1 MIRSSPHVLAIGTG
15 QSALDERSIRAERQ
29 VGPRAWTGTPVR
41 IAKSSGIAAS
51 IPGVNALEPIS
62 PELVLVDPDLAR
74 VARARLPERETAA
87 PDHATTGRP
96 VRPLRQ
102 GPEPAAQVPQAP
114 RVESPFLEQ
123 RPRRR
128 VAPVLLTISL
138 MANAILIAVA
148 VAGARDNDG
157 TLTLAGAFRTTT
169 IRAGPSGPSGRS
181 SMTERE
187 ASAKKRAV
195 APRPVRSNQPKSS
208 SKVLRET
215 SGEVER
221 KILNL
226 VIQSPSGKLPPALI
240 DAKTG
245 LAKNGLQ
252 AVCTLSG
259 APRSFLCLVRPAQHK
274 AAEGLYV
281 RYRAG
286 RGGAGVFTWYRYRDG

>member
-1 MIRSSPHVLAIGTG
+1 MP
-15 QSALDERSIRAERQ
+15 
-29 VGPRAWTGTPVR
+29 
-41 IAKSSGIAAS
+41 IAKSSAIAAS
-51 IPGVNALEPIS
+51 IPGVNALELIS
-62 PELVLVDPDLAR
+62 PELVLVDPELAR
-74 VARARLPERETAA
+74 VARARLPERETEA
-87 PDHATTGRP
+87 PDLATTGRP
-96 VRPLRQ
+96 VGPPRQ
-102 GPEPAAQVPQAP
+102 GHEPAAHEPAAQVPQAL

-169 IRAGPSGPSGRS
+169 IPAGPSGPSGRS
-181 SMTERE
+181 STTERE
-187 ASAKKRAV
+187 AAAKKRPV
-195 APRPVRSNQPKSS
+195 ASRPGRGKQPKSS
-208 SKVLRET
+208 SKVLKET

-240 DAKTG
+240 DSNTG

-252 AVCTLSG
+252 AVCTRSG
-259 APRSFLCLVRPAQHK
+259 SSRSFLCLVRPAQHK

-286 RGGAGVFTWYRYRDG
+286 RGGAGVFTWYRYRTG